1 MKTFKTIGFVGS
13 GRVTRFLLEGW
24 QRAGKMPATVRAAD
38 CNNEVLNALKSD
50 FPAITAASTAEAAAC
65 DLVVLAVHP
74 PVMKDVL
81 AAIKPHISA
90 NATVLSLAPKITS
103 AAIADALGVAR
114 VARMIPNAPSAI
126 GKGFNPV
133 AYAGQVDAE
142 TKGALAELFA
152 PLGEAPEVQERELE
166 AYALISAM
174 GPTYMW
180 FQWQTLRE
188 LAGTFGLDAAAADQ
202 AILRMLE
209 GAAELLLAA
218 GRDPAKVMDMIPV
231 KPLKDD
237 EAVFVAA
244 YKVKLTGLYEKIKTF

>member
-1 MKTFKTIGFVGS
+1 MRSFETIGFIGG

-24 QRAGKMPATVRAAD
+24 HRAEAMPDGVRVAD
-38 CNNEVLNALKSD
+38 CDPAVLDALKRD
-50 FPAITAASTAEAAAC
+50 FPSIEAVSTTEAAAS

-81 AAIKPHISA
+81 AVIRPHLTPDS
-90 NATVLSLAPKITS
+90 TVLSLAPKFAT
-103 AAIADALGVAR
+103 AAIGGMLGAGN

-133 AYAGQVDAE
+133 AYADPVDVE
-142 TKGALAELFA
+142 TKDALTALFV
-152 PLGEAPEVQERELE
+152 PWGEAPEVPEKDLE
-166 AYALISAM
+166 AYAMISAM

-188 LAGTFGLDAAAADQ
+188 LAGSFGLNQTAADR
-202 AILRMLE
+202 AILKMIE
-209 GAAELLLAA
+209 GAGECLLAD
-218 GRDPAKVMDMIPV
+218 GRDPAKVMNMVPV

-237 EAVFVAA
+237 EAAFITA
-244 YKVKLTGLYEKIKTF
+244 YTTKLTGLYEKIKA